1 MLRVSRKKL
10 AFGLGVSAALGGA
23 WHMAL
28 AREGDFRVRTGG
40 DPVPARAVPPSV
52 DGRSTSRKPGLQLA
66 HAIMTRTL
74 PEQGAT
80 AVEGLAK
87 IEIWYDSA
95 VRDNMLAFA
104 VTDAN
109 GVRVDNRDAK
119 VDPADQTHV
128 TASVQ
133 PLAPGSYLIRYRA
146 ISVDSFLATGSWNLT
161 VVAKPQSV
169 GQLFER

>member
-1 MLRVSRKKL
+1 MLRVIRKKL
-10 AFGLGVSAALGGA
+10 ALGLGVSAALGGA

-28 AREGDFRVRTGG
+28 AREGDFRVTTGG
-40 DPVPARAVPPSV
+40 DPVLTRAVQPSV

-80 AVEGLAK
+80 AIEGLAK

-95 VRDNMLAFA
+95 VRDNMLALA

-109 GVRVDNRDAK
+109 GVRVDNRDPK

-128 TASVQ
+128 FASVQ
-133 PLAPGSYLIRYRA
+133 PLAPGSYTIRYRA
-146 ISVDSFLATGSWNLT
+146 ISVDSFLATGVWNLT

-169 GQLFER
+169 GQLIKQ